1 MCCRLARSLGYCT
14 PGMIMAAADLLAR
27 GEGDGPISEEEV
39 RNMPRVTPAV
49 IAQFTDI
56 AAQYGTTARA
66 RAIYDGL
73 PGRPVVLGREYFDQ
87 IVALQGDVGAREV
100 LKAIG
105 AYPIECSHLC
115 SAADVD
121 TPAALEELRG

>member
-1 MCCRLARSLGYCT
+1 
-14 PGMIMAAADLLAR
+14 MAAADLLAR
-27 GEGDGPISEEEV
+27 REGDGPISEEEV

-105 AYPIECSHLC
+105 AYPIECSHLR
-115 SAADVD
+115 SPADVD

>member
-27 GEGDGPISEEEV
+27 REGDGPISEEEV

-105 AYPIECSHLC
+105 AYPIECSHLR
-115 SAADVD
+115 SPADVD